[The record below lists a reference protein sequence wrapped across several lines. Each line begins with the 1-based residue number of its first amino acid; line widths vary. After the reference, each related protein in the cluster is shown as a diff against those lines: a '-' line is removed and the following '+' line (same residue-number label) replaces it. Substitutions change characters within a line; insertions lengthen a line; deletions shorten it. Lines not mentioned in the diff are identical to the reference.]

1 MSQLKRLR
9 ELLLQEKL
17 IKKEI
22 SSIKDDCMNRYLN
35 DEYFPLEDECVK
47 LTIVPESK
55 TTTIDLRA
63 VQKNESKLY
72 EDLLDVYPKE
82 TVRKAYVRTTL
93 K

>member
-17 IKKEI
+17 IKNEI

-35 DEYFPLEDECVK
+35 DENFQLEDECVK

-82 TVRKAYVRTTL
+82 TIRKAYVRATI